1 MRWGGGRWLAIA
13 LIAASMALAAC
24 SQEHSQSPAKSEDD
38 DPAHVV
44 KVEGT
49 DLKRVT
55 LTARA
60 ADRLG
65 IVATEQ
71 VSEVPSAGSPTPVK
85 AVPSAAVMYDK
96 NGEAWVYIVTQPR
109 TYVRASISVDRIEG
123 SLVLLDSGPPVGT
136 VVVTVGGAELLGCE
150 LGVGG
155 G

>member
-1 MRWGGGRWLAIA
+1 MRWGGGRWLAIG
-13 LIAASMALAAC
+13 LVASSVAFAAC
-24 SQEHSQSPAKSEDD
+24 SQETSAPGKSDDD

-44 KVEGT
+44 KVDGS

-55 LTARA
+55 LSVRA
-60 ADRLG
+60 VDRLG

-71 VSEVPSAGSPTPVK
+71 VKELSSAGSTTPVK
-85 AVPSAAVMYDK
+85 AVPSAAVIYDK
-96 NGEAWVYIVTQPR
+96 NGEAWVYTVTQPR
-109 TYVRASISVDRIEG
+109 TYMRVSISVDRIEG
-123 SLVLLDSGPPVGT
+123 SLVILESGPAAGT